1 MMRVFGMALAT
12 TMGLGLA
19 LGATAAS
26 AQTPDVNAGGPA
38 PGRGSVE
45 QTFGPYRLEMM
56 TAAWRELRAPY
67 RVRRAQRAADMI
79 NSGDCD
85 GARRLV
91 AHDPHMADRVGEAC
105 GDYDIKVSDPISGP
119 PEQGARRPRP

>member
-1 MMRVFGMALAT
+1 MRVFGRVVATALV
-12 TMGLGLA
+12 LGFT

-26 AQTPDVNAGGPA
+26 AQVESGGPP
-38 PGRGSVE
+38 PGRGSIE

-56 TAAWRELRAPY
+56 TAAWREQRAPY

-79 NSGDCD
+79 NNGDCA

-91 AHDPHMADRVGEAC
+91 AHDRAMAYRVGEVC
-105 GDYDIKVSDPISGP
+105 GDYDIEVSDPTGVAP
-119 PEQGARRPRP
+119 DETRGTPPRP